1 MMGLSK
7 MKRTFLV
14 VLVLLLPLALRGQGT
29 LNELTHDFRGRISAG
44 VDKKII
50 KGLHV
55 GLEAE
60 ARFKDNFGRIGRLQ
74 ADLNVSYKP
83 LPWLKTSLGY
93 VFMENVNSAG
103 EWKMRHR
110 LYADVTGILDV
121 GYWRLTLKERLQLT
135 HKDVNNPHKHVP
147 NPLELKS
154 RFKVMYRGWIDWR
167 PYAYVE
173 LRNCFNEPSWAATWT
188 GAAYTNSSFLGY
200 GSAYINRVRGALG
213 VEWHLS
219 RSHSIDFHTLV
230 DYCYEK
236 HITTSNQQQ
245 SLKSLTWDRALNT
258 SFCIGYTFSF

>member
-7 MKRTFLV
+7 MKKTFLV

-29 LNELTHDFRGRISAG
+29 LNELTNDFRGRISVG

-60 ARFKDNFGRIGRLQ
+60 ARLKDNFGRIGRLQ

-121 GYWRLTLKERLQLT
+121 GYWRLSLKERLQLT

-147 NPLELKS
+147 NPL
-154 RFKVMYRGWIDWR
+154 
-167 PYAYVE
+167 
-173 LRNCFNEPSWAATWT
+173 
-188 GAAYTNSSFLGY
+188 NSSPA
-200 GSAYINRVRGALG
+200 S
-213 VEWHLS
+213 
-219 RSHSIDFHTLV
+219 
-230 DYCYEK
+230 K
-236 HITTSNQQQ
+236 
-245 SLKSLTWDRALNT
+245 
-258 SFCIGYTFSF
+258 